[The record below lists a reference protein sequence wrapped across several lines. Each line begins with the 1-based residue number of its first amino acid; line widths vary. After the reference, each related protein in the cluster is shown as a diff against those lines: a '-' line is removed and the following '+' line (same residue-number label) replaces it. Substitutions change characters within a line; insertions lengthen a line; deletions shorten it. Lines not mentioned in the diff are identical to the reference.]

1 MIQRIQSIW
10 FLLAGVAGM
19 LTYKLPIWS
28 GTLQDNSLKHF
39 LGTENLLYFAAN
51 IATVLMAFVAIFMFK
66 NRKLQKNLGWF
77 GLLLSVVLIGLEVY
91 VVSDYESTLN
101 LKQASWKFGA
111 LMPIIMIIFFVLA
124 IQGVRKDEKLIK
136 SLERLR

>member
-28 GTLQDNSLKHF
+28 GTLQDNSLKNF

-51 IATVLMAFVAIFMFK
+51 IATVLLAFVAIFMFK
-66 NRKLQKNLGWF
+66 NRNLQKNLGWF
-77 GLLLSVVLIGLEVY
+77 GLLLSIALIGLEVY

-111 LMPIIMIIFFVLA
+111 LMPILMIIFFFLA
-124 IQGVRKDEKLIK
+124 IQGIRKDEKLIK

>member
-28 GTLQDNSLKHF
+28 GTLQDNSLKNF

-51 IATVLMAFVAIFMFK
+51 IATVLLAFVAIFMFK
-66 NRKLQKNLGWF
+66 NRNLQKNLGWF
-77 GLLLSVVLIGLEVY
+77 GLLLSIVLIGLEVY
-91 VVSDYESTLN
+91 VVSDYQSTLN

-111 LMPIIMIIFFVLA
+111 LMPILMIIFFFLA
-124 IQGVRKDEKLIK
+124 IQGIRRDEKLIK

>member
-28 GTLQDNSLKHF
+28 GTLQDNSLKNF

-51 IATVLMAFVAIFMFK
+51 IATVLLAFVAIFMFK
-66 NRKLQKNLGWF
+66 NRNLQKNLGWF
-77 GLLLSVVLIGLEVY
+77 GLLLSIVLIGLEVY

-111 LMPIIMIIFFVLA
+111 LMPILMIIFFFLA
-124 IQGVRKDEKLIK
+124 IQGIRKDEKLIK